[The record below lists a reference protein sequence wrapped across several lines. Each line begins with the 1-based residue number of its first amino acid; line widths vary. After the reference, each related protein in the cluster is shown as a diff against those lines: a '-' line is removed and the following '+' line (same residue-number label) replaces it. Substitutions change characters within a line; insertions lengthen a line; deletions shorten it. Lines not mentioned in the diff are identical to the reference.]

1 MMVLIVYIT
10 ITTDNEQ
17 EPIPHSNIL
26 LPKYNQSNNNKLY
39 THRKP
44 KPYNYGE
51 TSQMTAGS
59 NISNST
65 LTATSNTHTNAMINT
80 NTNTITNT
88 QSLSMLVATNTTE
101 TIDTL
106 DDTIESIETSG
117 GEKEFEELYIKPP
130 VKNLYE
136 KGNLKQKQKHKNNN
150 NNVINI

>member
-44 KPYNYGE
+44 KITNKCWL
-51 TSQMTAGS
+51 
-59 NISNST
+59 SNST

-117 GEKEFEELYIKPP
+117 GEKEFEEFNTPMGGVNRNGIY
-130 VKNLYE
+130 
-136 KGNLKQKQKHKNNN
+136 
-150 NNVINI
+150 